1 MGLDMWLNK
10 EVYIGAHWDYRKIS
24 GHIELKKDGVVLNTP
39 VANIES
45 IVYRVIT
52 WRKSNQIHKWFVD
65 NVQGGVDDCDTYT
78 VATDQLKE
86 LLDLCNQV
94 LKILDEVKY
103 NIDNDDDYD
112 DDTIAF
118 ALDKLSPDNL
128 AILDGL
134 HPQAGFFFGSTEIDE
149 WYYRD
154 VKYTVDALS
163 DLDFEDNVYTT
174 YTYTSSW

>member
-10 EVYIGAHWDYRKIS
+10 EVYIGAHWDHRKIS
-24 GHIELKKDGVVLNTP
+24 GHVELKKDGVALNTP
-39 VANIES
+39 ATNIES
-45 IVYRVIT
+45 IIYRVIT

-65 NVQGGVDDCDTYT
+65 NVQEGVDDCGTYPVT
-78 VATDQLKE
+78 TDQLKE

-103 NIDNDDDYD
+103 NIDNDDD

-128 AILDGL
+128 AILDEL
-134 HPQAGFFFGSTEIDE
+134 CPQAGFFFGSTEIDK
-149 WYYRD
+149 WYYHD

-174 YTYTSSW
+174 YTYTSIW